1 MCGIKDK
8 LEINEEVTV
17 WNEKS
22 VKRRTKM
29 KKDGRNKR
37 KKGNENIE
45 RDKERKMRLK
55 ERSKQEI

>member
-1 MCGIKDK
+1 
-8 LEINEEVTV
+8 
-17 WNEKS
+17 
-22 VKRRTKM
+22 M